1 MVVENSREI
10 AIELLK
16 KWVDDEV
23 SLMWEFSEDF
33 DNTRNDIWQNTQ
45 IYLSKLH
52 IDDVNY
58 IEELKDRIF
67 H

>member
-1 MVVENSREI
+1 MVVKNSREI
-10 AIELLK
+10 ATELLK

-45 IYLSKLH
+45 IYLSELH